1 MRKFALIALLGLL
14 SLTVLGQPGPAGA
27 ADDSKADKEK
37 QKPAMT
43 LTTNDLQPAKFD
55 SGPPAEAAPAAEGE
69 GEGTEAAP
77 AEEGKGKEAG
87 KKEKTQDDVNDEY
100 MEKLTAKY
108 REMADLERQRDV
120 AILEYN
126 RLRNDYFKMSDG
138 VYRDNVVR
146 QKRDAAFKRIDDTK
160 QAVEK
165 SKEQLSDLENEARKN
180 GVPPG
185 VIRKAKDNSV
195 IPDSSTP
202 ASDDEDRKKKED

>member
-1 MRKFALIALLGLL
+1 MRKLALIALSGLF
-14 SLTVLGQPGPAGA
+14 SLVVLGQSRPTEA
-27 ADDSKADKEK
+27 ADKRKADPEK
-37 QKPAMT
+37 QKPALT
-43 LTTNDLQPAKFD
+43 LSTNDLQPAKFD
-55 SGPPAEAAPAAEGE
+55 AGPPAEAAPAAEGE
-69 GEGTEAAP
+69 GAEAAP
-77 AEEGKGKEAG
+77 AEEGKGKDEG

-100 MEKLTAKY
+100 MGKLTAKY

-185 VIRKAKDNSV
+185 VIRKARDNSV
-195 IPDSSTP
+195 IPDTSAP
-202 ASDDEDRKKKED
+202 APGEEDQKNQED